1 MLTSTLKTA
10 VVNAVISGA
19 IMASV
24 VMPVALTTVAHAAAA
39 SQSQATKNLNSQLSG
54 IRSMTANFSQTTQA
68 GNKKTILQAR

>member
-24 VMPVALTTVAHAAAA
+24 VMPVALTTVA
-39 SQSQATKNLNSQLSG
+39 QA
-54 IRSMTANFSQTTQA
+54 F
-68 GNKKTILQAR
+68 AR